1 VTIAFDGICLGDGPA
16 TGVGRSFLN
25 ALQAYADRRETEC
38 VLLLPKDVTMQPI
51 ASVRIVAAPRGAWQR
66 QRQLPRI
73 LRSVNARLLHS
84 SVASVPLRGPCP
96 TIATAHDLPWLHPEL
111 NEPGSAWRKFATQRS
126 LRSAARVIAPS
137 TLTKHD
143 VEILLGKR
151 CPPIELVMH
160 GTARGPKPTEA
171 STAARA
177 GAFLVLGDDRKR
189 KNRTRLQAAHQVAR
203 AQHDD
208 LPDLRFCG
216 PPNHYVNEV
225 EKIAL
230 LQSCRAL
237 VHVSRFEGF
246 GMPILEGLANGAP
259 VVCSDL
265 PPHREIADLGENG
278 ELALFVDPQSIESIA
293 HGLARSHLDSEW
305 RWRMA
310 LAGHQRARDLTP
322 QATAEQWSRIHRE
335 VLA

>member
-25 ALQAYADRRETEC
+25 ALQAYADRGEAEC

-51 ASVRIVAAPRGAWQR
+51 ASVRLVEAPRGAWQR

-73 LRSVNARLLHS
+73 LRTVNARLLHS
-84 SVASVPLRGPCP
+84 SVASVPLYTPCP
-96 TIATAHDLPWLHPEL
+96 TIATAHDLPWLHREL
-111 NEPGSAWRKFATQRS
+111 DEPGSAWRQFATRRA
-126 LRSAARVIAPS
+126 LRSAARIIAPS
-137 TLTKHD
+137 TMTKRD
-143 VEILLGKR
+143 IAMLLGKR

-160 GTARGPKPTEA
+160 GTARGPGPTEA
-171 STAARA
+171 STTARD

-189 KNRTRLQAAHQVAR
+189 KNRARLQAAHQLAR

-208 LPDLRFCG
+208 LPDLCFCG
-216 PPNHYVNEV
+216 PPDHYVDEA
-225 EKIAL
+225 EKLAL

-237 VHVSRFEGF
+237 VHVSHFEGF
-246 GMPILEGLANGAP
+246 GMPVLEGLANGAP

-265 PPHREIADLGENG
+265 PPHREIADLGKNG
-278 ELALFVDPQSIESIA
+278 ELALFVDPQSIDSIA
-293 HGLARSHLDSEW
+293 DALARIHLDSEL
-305 RWRMA
+305 RWRLA

-335 VLA
+335 VLV